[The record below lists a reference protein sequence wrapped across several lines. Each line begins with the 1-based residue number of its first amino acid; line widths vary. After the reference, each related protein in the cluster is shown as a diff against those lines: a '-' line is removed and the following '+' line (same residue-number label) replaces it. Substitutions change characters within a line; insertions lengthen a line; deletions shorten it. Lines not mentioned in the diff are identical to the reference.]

1 MRGPSRFPL
10 VWLAFIAALIATIL
24 LLAVRNR
31 EHRRST
37 VPDESLPATPGSV
50 ISIAPDAT
58 SSASEPTPPFAERIL
73 ADFAAASLPP
83 ERDLDAIS
91 RVLGNFMLLV
101 KGDSPLP
108 LGANEEIAAALR
120 GKNRAH
126 LRALPDNH
134 RAFNARGQLI
144 DRWDTPL
151 YFHAES
157 RDRLDIRSA
166 GPDRVMWTADDL
178 HRTPDGRFLRGAAL
192 LAPSL
197 FEGAGRGR

>member
-1 MRGPSRFPL
+1 LL
-10 VWLAFIAALIATIL
+10 VAI
-24 LLAVRNR
+24 LAVVIVRKLR
-31 EHRRST
+31 HAPALSST
-37 VPDESLPATPGSV
+37 SQRPAAAAPAVGAGSSPAPSPVATPR
-50 ISIAPDAT
+50 PD
-58 SSASEPTPPFAERIL
+58 PPFAERIL

-108 LGANEEIAAALR
+108 LGANEEIAAAMR

-192 LAPSL
+192 LTPSL